1 MTASVH
7 SKAFNKLY
15 PIHVDVS
22 INLRSGYRVCD
33 SPDYF
38 YNTNNVLVKDMG
50 LAVVYTI
57 MHECQRTMRN
67 NMLSW
72 RGVGGEDVDAS
83 AHSTGRLDNCLGCSS
98 FKIRENSSWLR
109 WVWIHLS

>member
-1 MTASVH
+1 MTTSVH

-15 PIHVDVS
+15 PIHVGVS

-57 MHECQRTMRN
+57 MHECQRTD
-67 NMLSW
+67 
-72 RGVGGEDVDAS
+72 E
-83 AHSTGRLDNCLGCSS
+83 
-98 FKIRENSSWLR
+98 E
-109 WVWIHLS
+109 